1 VISPLDYF
9 LVFLKAS
16 FFSVGGLSSLPSLRQ
31 DLIARNWAAPP
42 DFGEAVAV
50 GQISS
55 GPNGLW
61 VVSLGYLTYGYLGA
75 VLALIAITLPPFLVL
90 PRVALLR
97 RVGRRPWMP
106 HVINGVFIAVLGL
119 LLAAAWSTISTSGAD
134 WKGWLIG
141 AGALVLAGSRRV
153 NPAVVLVL
161 AGAIGGVV
169 YR

>member
-1 VISPLDYF
+1 MISPLEYF

-16 FFSVGGLSSLPSLRQ
+16 FFSVGGLSSLPSLQQ
-31 DLIARNWAAPP
+31 DLVAKGWAAPP

-50 GQISS
+50 GQI
-55 GPNGLW
+55 GPGPYGLW

-75 VLALIAITLPPFLVL
+75 MLALVAIALPSFLVF

-106 HVINGVFIAVLGL
+106 RVINGVFVAVLGL
-119 LLAAAWSTISTSGAD
+119 LLAAAWSTIAASGAD
-134 WKGWLIG
+134 WTGWLIA

-153 NPAVVLVL
+153 NPALVLVL